1 MSATGSNRGSQ
12 QRAASNGHRH
22 SNQPSREQLHRENER
37 LLRENEELRRKV
49 AERERQIAERERQIA
64 EREGQIAERERQ
76 IAECERQIADAEK
89 QVADLERQLAGR
101 KRNSTNSSKPP
112 SSDGLAGDQRPRGR
126 KRKSQRKP
134 GAQPGHPGHHRPLV
148 PSAEVNTIAVLLPKQ
163 CGHCGGNLPQEPG
176 AVTAKGESRRHQVTE
191 VPPVKAHITEYQLPN
206 VVCGDCGK
214 TTRAPLPEEIAGQF
228 GPQLTALIA
237 YWTVVCRLPRR
248 LVETMLADVLGI
260 EISLGSTQKAWEEV
274 SQAVEQPVQQLQE
287 QLPREAVLNADETGW
302 RTNGDK
308 RWMWALVASRFVFY
322 VVATTRGAEVLV
334 TLLGAVFRGIL
345 CSDRWVVYLAYHS
358 GRMQLC
364 WAHLKRNILGIADS
378 ARSRSA
384 QQFCRDALAIVA
396 RLFRL
401 WYRFRGDLRDRR
413 GNPQPLD
420 RRQLLGK
427 SIPLQK
433 KLFALAEAHLDDA
446 DREVRNMATAMFI
459 HFQRLFTFLEVEG
472 VEPTNNIAERTLRT
486 AVQWRKI
493 SFGNR
498 SRDGEIAT
506 ARLLTVT
513 QTCKRQQRH
522 VLGYLTEAV
531 RCHRRQN
538 AAPSLL
544 PPQP

>member
-1 MSATGSNRGSQ
+1 MSA
-12 QRAASNGHRH
+12 RAARRARQQGAAANSYRH

-49 AERERQIAERERQIA
+49 AEREEQIAEREAQIA
-64 EREGQIAERERQ
+64 EREK
-76 IAECERQIADAEK
+76 QIADAEK
-89 QVADLERQLAGR
+89 QIADLERQLAGR
-101 KRNSTNSSKPP
+101 KKNSTNSSKPP
-112 SSDGLAGDQRPRGR
+112 SSDGLAGEQRARGR
-126 KRKSQRKP
+126 KHKSKRKP

-148 PSAEVNTIAVLLPKQ
+148 PSAEVNAIEVLLPQQ
-163 CGHCGGNLPQEPG
+163 CGHCGGSLPHKLGKATTEGEP
-176 AVTAKGESRRHQVTE
+176 RRHQVTE
-191 VPPVKAHITEYQLPN
+191 VPPVKAHITEYQFPS
-206 VVCGDCGK
+206 VVCGQCGK
-214 TTRAPLPEEIAGQF
+214 ATRAPLPEEIAGQF

-248 LVETMLADVLGI
+248 LVEAMLADVLGI

-274 SQAVEQPVQQLQE
+274 SQAVAQPVAQLQA
-287 QLPREAVLNADETGW
+287 QLPREAVLNVDETGW

-308 RWMWALVASRFVFY
+308 RWIWGLVAQQFVFY
-322 VVATTRGAEVLV
+322 VVASTRGAEVLV
-334 TLLGAVFRGIL
+334 SLLGAIFRGIL
-345 CSDRWVVYLAYHS
+345 CNDRWVVYLTYHS

-364 WAHLKRNILGIADS
+364 WAHLKRNILGIADY
-378 ARSRSA
+378 ARSPSS
-384 QQFCRDALAIVA
+384 QQFCRDALATIA

-413 GNPQPLD
+413 GNPQSID
-420 RRQLLGK
+420 RRQLIEK

-446 DREVRNMATAMFI
+446 DREVRNMATALFI
-459 HFQRLFTFLEVEG
+459 HFERLFTFLEVEG
-472 VEPTNNIAERTLRT
+472 VEPTNNVAERTLRT

-498 SRDGEIAT
+498 SRNGEIAT

-522 VLGYLTEAV
+522 VLGYLTDAV
-531 RCHRRQN
+531 RCHRHQA

-544 PPQP
+544 PRP

>member
-1 MSATGSNRGSQ
+1 MKAGADR
-12 QRAASNGHRH
+12 RAKQPGAEVNCHRQH
-22 SNQPSREQLHRENER
+22 QPSREYLRRENER
-37 LLRENEELRRKV
+37 LLRENEELRRRV
-49 AERERQIAERERQIA
+49 SERERQIAEREKQI
-64 EREGQIAERERQ
+64 EN
-76 IAECERQIADAEK
+76 AEK
-89 QVADLERQLAGR
+89 QIADLERQLSGR
-101 KRNSTNSSKPP
+101 KKNSTNSSKPP
-112 SSDGLAGDQRPRGR
+112 SSDGLAGEQRPRGR
-126 KRKSQRKP
+126 KHKSKRKP
-134 GAQPGHPGHHRPLV
+134 GAQPGHPGHHRRLV
-148 PSAEVNTIAVLLPKQ
+148 PSAEVNAIEVLMPGQ
-163 CGHCGGNLPQEPG
+163 CQHCGESLPQKPGVMLSQGEP
-176 AVTAKGESRRHQVTE
+176 RRHQVTE
-191 VPPVKAHITEYQLPN
+191 IPAVKTHITEYQFPAM
-206 VVCGDCGK
+206 VCGHCGK
-214 TTRAPLPEEIAGQF
+214 TTRAPLPEEIAGHF

-248 LVETMLADVLGI
+248 LIEAMLADVLGI

-287 QLPREAVLNADETGW
+287 QLPREAVLNVDETGW

-308 RWMWALVASRFVFY
+308 RWIWGLVANQFVFY
-322 VVATTRGAEVLV
+322 VVACTRGSEVLV
-334 TLLGAVFRGIL
+334 SLLGAVFRGIL
-345 CSDRWVVYLAYHS
+345 CCDRWVVYLTYHS

-364 WAHLKRNILGIADS
+364 WAHLKRNILGIADYARSPS
-378 ARSRSA
+378 AR
-384 QQFCRDALAIVA
+384 QFCRDALAIVA

-420 RRQLLGK
+420 RQQLLGK

-446 DREVRNMATAMFI
+446 DREVRNLATALFI
-459 HFQRLFTFLEVEG
+459 HFERLFTFLEQEG
-472 VEPTNNIAERTLRT
+472 VEPTNNGAERILRT

-522 VLGYLTEAV
+522 VIGYLTDAV
-531 RCHRRQN
+531 RCHRRGV

-544 PPQP
+544 PQRLTT